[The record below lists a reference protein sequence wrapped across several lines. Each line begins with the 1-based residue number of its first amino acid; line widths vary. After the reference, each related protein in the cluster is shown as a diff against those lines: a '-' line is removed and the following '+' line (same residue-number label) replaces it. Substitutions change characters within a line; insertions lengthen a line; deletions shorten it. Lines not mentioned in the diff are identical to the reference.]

1 MNRLLCLL
9 LLLCLGS
16 RLQTRRDLYDPREPY
31 QTPYSGP
38 VLEPGQIVTQGMIGA
53 GLLTEVE
60 RSGGTNPPEGPQPDD
75 LERHPLIAGAFQ
87 WPLWGRR
94 LDAGLELGGSL
105 GFQSGGGY
113 VSAGGDGLVVAVDID
128 MYVFDLYGGPFLSTA
143 LGESVRVWASAGPL
157 MQFAEYDMDGAEGVS
172 NRDSGFGTGLYGRAG
187 IDVVVSKTMMVGV
200 GARWLDTRASLG
212 GTLGHLDMQGTEV
225 FVTFTSGF

>member
-9 LLLCLGS
+9 ILLGLTSC
-16 RLQTRRDLYDPREPY
+16 LQTRRDRFAPEEPY

-38 VLEPGQIVTQGMIGA
+38 ELEPGQIVTQGMVGA
-53 GLLTEVE
+53 SFLTEVE

-94 LDAGLELGGSL
+94 IDAGLELGGSL

-113 VSAGGDGLVVAVDID
+113 VSGGDGELVVAVDID
-128 MYVFDLYGGPFLSTA
+128 MYVFDLYGGPFVSTA
-143 LGESVRVWASAGPL
+143 LGDDVRVWVSAGPL
-157 MQFAEYDMDGAEGVS
+157 LQFAEYDLEGEADIS
-172 NRDSGFGTGLYGRAG
+172 ARSSGFGTGLYARAG
-187 IDVVVSKTMMVGV
+187 VDLVVSKTMMVGV
-200 GARWLDTRASLG
+200 GARWLDTHTSLG